1 MIYSLISILL
11 AAVPSVILV
20 LYFLKRDK
28 LKREPR
34 GLVVKTFLF
43 GFLAVLPAAVIEMI
57 IEPYFQGLPG
67 NWYHFAH
74 AFAVAALVEETLKL
88 YVVWRF
94 VFRKPDFDEMTD
106 GIIYLICASMGFAFF
121 ENIFYGFGEPGV
133 ILLRAFTAVPLHA
146 VSSGIMGYYLA
157 LSKFGNRQTMGR
169 GLLIAI
175 IIHGLYDFF
184 LFTGTWLAVLVIPL
198 LIVCIIWLL
207 RLFKKAQELDRDAGR
222 MDYNPES

>member
-1 MIYSLISILL
+1 MIYTLASVLL
-11 AAVPSVILV
+11 AAVPSLVLV

-28 LKREPR
+28 LKSEPR
-34 GLVVKTFLF
+34 RLVIKTFVF
-43 GFLAVLPAAVIEMI
+43 GFIAVLPAAVIEMI

-67 NWYHFAH
+67 NWHHFAH
-74 AFAVAALVEETLKL
+74 AFAVAALVEETVKL

-94 VFRKPDFDEMTD
+94 VFKNPEFDEMTD

-121 ENIFYGFGEPGV
+121 ENIFYGFGEPRV

-146 VSSGIMGYYLA
+146 VASGIMGYYLA
-157 LSKFGNRQTMGR
+157 LSKFGNRQTIGR

-184 LFTGTWLAVLVIPL
+184 LFTGTWLAVFVIPL
-198 LIVCIIWLL
+198 LIVSIIWLL
-207 RLFKKAQELDRDAGR
+207 RLFKKAQESDREMGR
-222 MDYNPES
+222 IDPRRG